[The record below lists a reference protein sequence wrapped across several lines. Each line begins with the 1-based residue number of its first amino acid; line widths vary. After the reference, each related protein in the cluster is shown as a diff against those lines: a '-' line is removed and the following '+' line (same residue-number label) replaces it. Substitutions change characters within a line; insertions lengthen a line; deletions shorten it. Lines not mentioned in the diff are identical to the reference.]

1 MEKINESVVLITG
14 GTGSFGV
21 AFLEKLILLGSKEI
35 RILSRDE
42 NKQFELKKKF
52 PHKNIRW
59 FIGDVRDIESIKD
72 AIRGSDYI
80 FHAAALKQVPT
91 LENFPIEATKTNVI
105 GTENVL
111 NLAIDYQVKRVIVL
125 STDKSIQ
132 PIGVMGLTKSLM
144 EKVVLAKAALN
155 QKPIFNI
162 LRYGNVIGSRG
173 SVIPLFIDAI
183 KQQQSIVVHQLDST
197 RFMLSMVDAIDIVI
211 EAMTSGLQ
219 GEIFIPKIKS
229 ASLRNI
235 IHALESLLNKK
246 AIFSEQPLRVGDKLH
261 EQLIDQEEYAYSF
274 MKHNHYII
282 NGLKQTLTSES
293 VKPFSSENQ
302 QLNIQEI
309 IHLIQQSMTQ
319 K

>member
-21 AFLEKLILLGSKEI
+21 AFLEKLISLGTKEI

-162 LRYGNVIGSRG
+162 VRYGNVIGSRG

-211 EAMTSGLQ
+211 EAMTSGLH

-235 IHALESLLNKK
+235 IHALEILLNKK

-261 EQLIDQEEYAYSF
+261 EQLIDHEEYAYSF

-309 IHLIQQSMTQ
+309 IHLIQQSMT
-319 K
+319 KK

>member
-21 AFLEKLILLGSKEI
+21 AFLEKLISLGTKEI

-72 AIRGSDYI
+72 AIRGSDCI

-144 EKVVLAKAALN
+144 EKVVLAKAAHN

-162 LRYGNVIGSRG
+162 VRYGNVIGSRG

-211 EAMTSGLQ
+211 EAMTTGLH

-246 AIFSEQPLRVGDKLH
+246 AIISEHPLRVGDKLH
-261 EQLIDQEEYAYSF
+261 EQLIDHEEYVYSF
-274 MKHNHYII
+274 MKHNHYIV

-302 QLNIQEI
+302 QLNIQEV
-309 IHLIQQSMTQ
+309 IHLIQQSMTL

>member
-1 MEKINESVVLITG
+1 MEKINESVVLITV

-21 AFLEKLILLGSKEI
+21 AFLEKLILLGAKEI
-35 RILSRDE
+35 RILSQDE
-42 NKQFELKKKF
+42 NKHFELKKKF

-125 STDKSIQ
+125 STDKCIQ

-162 LRYGNVIGSRG
+162 VRYGNVIGSRG

-197 RFMLSMVDAIDIVI
+197 RFVLSMVDAIDIVI

-229 ASLRNI
+229 ASLKNI
-235 IHALESLLNKK
+235 ILALENMLNTK

-261 EQLIDQEEYAYSF
+261 EQLIDHEEYVYSF

-282 NGLKQTLTSES
+282 NGLKQTLTNKPI
-293 VKPFSSENQ
+293 KPFSSENQ